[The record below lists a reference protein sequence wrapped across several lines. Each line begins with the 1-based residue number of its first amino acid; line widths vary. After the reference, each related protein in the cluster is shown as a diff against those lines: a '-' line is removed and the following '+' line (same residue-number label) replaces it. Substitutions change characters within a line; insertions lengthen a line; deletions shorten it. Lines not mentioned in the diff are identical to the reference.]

1 MDNME
6 LLQVTMIFVMF
17 WYAGL
22 ALIEVTTK
30 RKKPMAT
37 RKKNDHN

>member
-1 MDNME
+1 LKMDNME
-6 LLQVTMIFVMF
+6 LLQVTILFVMF

-22 ALIEVTTK
+22 AAVEITTK

-37 RKKNDHN
+37 RNKK

>member
-6 LLQVTMIFVMF
+6 LLQVTILFIVF
-17 WYAGL
+17 WCAGL
-22 ALIEVTTK
+22 AAVEITTK

-37 RKKNDHN
+37 RNKK